1 MELKQLIIK
10 GLYGYYDYDVKFNSD
25 MTFLYGKNGCGK
37 TTILN
42 IVESIITGEIYKLSD
57 YNFIS
62 IELFFGDEASEEKIY
77 IEYQNEKILLI
88 FKKNEHILN
97 LKNSE
102 SENINLEI
110 SDQDREREIP
120 NIYFKRYPILVD
132 ISKTFNYIYL
142 PLNRINHK
150 YRLDRIRLARRILY
164 RRRSVNNDENLLEN
178 ISCIIRE
185 NYRNIEYEIS
195 KVNDKFRDN
204 ILKSFLISKNYYNI
218 NKIINTIIK
227 DKRFV
232 SELDNIQKT
241 YLGILTELDIV
252 NDNDLQES
260 KKAFSKII
268 DDMRSFYIE
277 NKKRDGLIDL
287 VLRYQEIMKIKDIIE
302 LAKLMEKEKC
312 RLREPLELFLN
323 TMNDFIKDESDSK
336 EIYMDNFG
344 KVYFKMDN
352 TKDKIE
358 ITNLSSG
365 EKQLLIFFTYLIFE
379 VDRDSK
385 AIFVVDEPE
394 LSLHLSWQKQ
404 FVKKIRDINPNIQL
418 IFATHAPEI
427 VGGNYD
433 KMVELKKIFNKYE

>member
-10 GLYGYYDYDVKFNSD
+10 GLYGCYDYDVKFNSD

-37 TTILN
+37 TTVLN

-62 IELFFGDEASEEKIY
+62 IELFFGDEATKNRIY
-77 IEYQNEKILLI
+77 IEY
-88 FKKNEHILN
+88 KNESIFLTFKDKKHILG
-97 LKNSE
+97 LKNLDL
-102 SENINLEI
+102 ENINLEI
-110 SDQDREREIP
+110 SDQDKGREITR
-120 NIYFKRYPILVD
+120 IYFEKYPILLD
-132 ISKTFNYIYL
+132 ICKTFNYIYL

-150 YRLDRIRLARRILY
+150 PRLFRIRLPRRILY
-164 RRRSVNNDENLLEN
+164 RRQIDNDKNLLGN
-178 ISCIIRE
+178 ISYIIRE
-185 NYRNIEYEIS
+185 NYRSIEYEIS

-204 ILKSFLISKNYYNI
+204 ILKSFLTSKNYYNI
-218 NKIINTIIK
+218 DKIINTIIK
-227 DKRFV
+227 NERFV

-241 YLGILTELDIV
+241 YLEILTELDIV

-277 NKKRDGLIDL
+277 HKKRDGLIDL

-312 RLREPLELFLN
+312 RLREPLKLFLN

-336 EIYMDNFG
+336 EIYMDDFG
-344 KVYFKMDN
+344 KVYFRMEN

-394 LSLHLSWQKQ
+394 LSLHISWQKQ

>member
-1 MELKQLIIK
+1 MELKQLIIH
-10 GLYGYYDYDVKFNSD
+10 GLYGCYDYDVKFNSD

-37 TTILN
+37 TTVLN
-42 IVESIITGEIYKLSD
+42 IVESIITGEIYKLYD
-57 YNFIS
+57 YHFMS
-62 IELFFGDEASEEKIY
+62 IELIFGEEATKDRIY
-77 IEYQNEKILLI
+77 IEYQNENILVM
-88 FKKNEHILN
+88 FKNNKSVLN
-97 LKNSE
+97 LKNSDL
-102 SENINLEI
+102 ENIDLEI
-110 SDQDREREIP
+110 SAQDRGREITR
-120 NIYFKRYPILVD
+120 IYFEKYPILLD
-132 ISKTFNYIYL
+132 ICKTFNYIYL

-150 YRLDRIRLARRILY
+150 SRLVRIRLARRILS
-164 RRRSVNNDENLLEN
+164 RRRLVNNDEKILEN
-178 ISCIIRE
+178 ISYIIRE
-185 NYRNIEYEIS
+185 NYRSIEYEIS

-218 NKIINTIIK
+218 NEIINTIIENK
-227 DKRFV
+227 GLV
-232 SELDNIQKT
+232 GELDNIQKT
-241 YLGILTELDIV
+241 YLEILAELDIV

-302 LAKLMEKEKC
+302 LAKLMEKEKYS
-312 RLREPLELFLN
+312 LREPLKLFLN
-323 TMNDFIKDESDSK
+323 TINDFIKDENDRK
-336 EIYMDNFG
+336 EIYIDDFG
-344 KVYFKMDN
+344 KVYFKIGN
-352 TKDKIE
+352 TEEKIA

-418 IFATHAPEI
+418 IFATHAPDI
-427 VGGNYD
+427 VGANYD
-433 KMVELKKIFNKYE
+433 KMIELKKIFNKNE